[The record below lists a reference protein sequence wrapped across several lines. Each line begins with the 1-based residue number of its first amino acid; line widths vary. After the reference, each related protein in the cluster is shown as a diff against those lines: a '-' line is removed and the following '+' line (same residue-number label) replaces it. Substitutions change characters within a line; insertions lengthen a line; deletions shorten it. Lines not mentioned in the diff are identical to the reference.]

1 MDVMNEFIRSDIG
14 VAIAWICGVVGFII
28 ALIKIKENKTL
39 KQEILKL
46 ENVRIDQGADEV
58 SQNGKRNVY
67 TKNNSGGMKINM

>member
-1 MDVMNEFIRSDIG
+1 MNEFIRSDIG